1 MITTSKLYEIKK
13 SWDKL
18 EKAINFPVKVR
29 LVNEIISL
37 LDSEDYYEETAD
49 FLETTTLKLGHLTEL
64 SLLDDER
71 FLFLLSLSDGN
82 LDLCYLFYHFPDE
95 ELKKFIKT
103 FKKISNVEKLVSI
116 AAERLDDLNI
126 EWNVEKENPWI
137 SKLES
142 LAPDVWASLADDSE
156 SWIDFNKENTKK
168 IRRFSTHSNHTLK
181 TWTWLYDLCQ
191 QKFTQGLIV
200 EKNHK
205 GIKLEHHIEIIKALS
220 LK

>member
-1 MITTSKLYEIKK
+1 MITKSKLYEIKK
-13 SWDKL
+13 NWDKL
-18 EKAINFPVKVR
+18 EKAINHPVKVR
-29 LVNEIISL
+29 LVNEIVSL

-49 FLETTTLKLGHLTEL
+49 FLDTTTLKLRHYTEL
-64 SLLDDER
+64 SFLDDEK
-71 FLFLLSLSDGN
+71 FLFLLNLAGGN

-116 AAERLDDLNI
+116 AAERLDDLNV
-126 EWNVEKENPWI
+126 EWKVEKENPWI
-137 SKLES
+137 AKLQS
-142 LAPDVWASLADDSE
+142 LEPDVWASLADDSE
-156 SWIDFNKENTKK
+156 GWIDFKKDNTKK
-168 IRRFSTHSNHTLK
+168 IKRFSTHSNHTVK

-191 QKFTQGLIV
+191 QKYTQGLIV

>member
-1 MITTSKLYEIKK
+1 MITKSKLHEIKNN
-13 SWDKL
+13 WDKL
-18 EKAINFPVKVR
+18 EKSLNHPQRVR

-49 FLETTTLKLGHLTEL
+49 FLETTTLKLSHLTEL
-64 SLLDDER
+64 SFLDDEK
-71 FLFLLSLSDGN
+71 FLFLLNLADGN

-103 FKKISNVEKLVSI
+103 FKNIKNVEKLVSI
-116 AAERLDDLNI
+116 AAERLNDLNI

-137 SKLES
+137 PKLES

-156 SWIDFNKENTKK
+156 SWIDFSKENTKK

-191 QKFTQGLIV
+191 QKYAQGLIV